1 MAPTGTARLL
11 DGRYQLDG
19 LIASGTFAEIWRGTD
34 ALLARPI
41 AVKLLRPEHAQD
53 GEILARFRAEARFG
67 GIVAHENIARIYD
80 CDEPGPGH
88 PPFLVMELVDGPA
101 LADALAGGPLDPAR
115 AMDVVAQAAAG
126 LAAAH
131 RAGLVHGDIRPG
143 NLLLARGSMI
153 KIIGFGRPHSPSAGR
168 SPASD
173 LYDLGIVAG
182 ECLADDRPR
191 TGPDSATGGYRSPPP
206 LPDGVPAA
214 IAALISDLTADDPA
228 QRPRSAYEVSRR
240 AGELRDEAAG
250 AAAGPATGQL
260 NLWLP
265 DPADAESPDGAGEP
279 TTAPGG
285 TGDTSAWPRDG
296 GPDGRAPWRPEA
308 AATAEQRAARAFPGR
323 RTALWVAGAAVL
335 ILVVLAVAVPRLLH
349 GPAAPAN
356 TARTGQGRPG
366 TVRVSAAALDGQP
379 VAAVRGQLSRLGL
392 VVRVRWQVS
401 SQVSPGLV
409 VSVTPTGKVP
419 SGSVVIVTGALSPR
433 GFSGPPGDQ
442 SGSTGSG
449 RNGNQPT
456 GPPRPRHPASPGP
469 SDSPSPSASPS
480 GTASATPTASASAPP
495 SSTPPVNSSP
505 TAGPSPSDSASTGP

>member
-19 LIASGTFAEIWRGTD
+19 LIASGTFAEIWRGRD
-34 ALLARPI
+34 VVLARPV
-41 AVKLLRPEHAQD
+41 AVKLLRPEHAGD

-101 LADALAGGPLDPAR
+101 LAEVLAGAPLDPAR
-115 AMDVVAQAAAG
+115 TMDVVAQGAAG

-153 KIIGFGRPHSPSAGR
+153 KIIGFGRPRSPSAGQ

-182 ECLADDRPR
+182 ECLAGDRPR
-191 TGPDSATGGYRSPPP
+191 TGPDSATGGYRSSPP
-206 LPDGVPAA
+206 LPGGVPAA
-214 IAALISDLTADDPA
+214 IAALISELMADDPA
-228 QRPRSAYEVSRR
+228 ERPRSAYEVSRR

-260 NLWLP
+260 NLWLA
-265 DPADAESPDGAGEP
+265 DPADAGLPDGAGEP
-279 TTAPGG
+279 ATAPGG
-285 TGDTSAWPRDG
+285 TGVTSAGQRDG
-296 GPDGRAPWRPEA
+296 EPDGRAPWGPEA
-308 AATAEQRAARAFPGR
+308 AERQRAARAYPR
-323 RTALWVAGAAVL
+323 RRAVLWAAGAAVL

-356 TARTGQGRPG
+356 TARTGQGGQR

-392 VVRVRWQVS
+392 LVRVRWQVS
-401 SQVSPGLV
+401 SRVAPGLV
-409 VSVTPTGKVP
+409 LSVTPTGKVP
-419 SGSVVIVTGALSPR
+419 SGSVVVVTGALSPS
-433 GFSGPPGDQ
+433 GFGGPPGDQ
-442 SGSTGSG
+442 SGSTGPG
-449 RNGNQPT
+449 RNGNQPA
-456 GPPRPRHPASPGP
+456 GPPRPRHPASPAP

-480 GTASATPTASASAPP
+480 GTASATPTAPASPPASA
-495 SSTPPVNSSP
+495 TPPANSSP
-505 TAGPSPSDSASTGP
+505 PDPSPSASASTGR